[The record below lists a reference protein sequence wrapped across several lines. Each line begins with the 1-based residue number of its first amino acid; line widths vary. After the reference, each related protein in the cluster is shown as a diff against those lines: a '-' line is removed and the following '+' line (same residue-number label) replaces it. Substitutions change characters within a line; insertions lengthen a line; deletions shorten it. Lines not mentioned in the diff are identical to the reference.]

1 MRAVDCVGAL
11 IRDEQGRVY
20 VHRRTAERRLL
31 PGIWD
36 VVGGHLEE
44 GETPEEALAREVEE
58 ETGWQV
64 REVVAAVTDWEWE
77 YAGRVRREID
87 YVVEVDGDLA
97 RPRLEEGK
105 HDASAWVGPGDL
117 ELLMVN
123 RTDGDR
129 RLRDIVAYAVRTVLT
144 ERLMLV
150 PITGPGE
157 VLPGHAADLERLHS
171 DPWVAQWYDET
182 WSTEESVRRAA
193 GFQSRWESNGVS
205 KWMAYDR
212 STGALVG
219 RGGMER
225 MAADSEVTAKIA
237 ALLDDGPLRGQPGA
251 GGPGAGGLGDGEL
264 GLGGLGGAWAADR
277 LELGWALLS
286 SSRGRGFATELG
298 RAGLDYAFGV
308 LGARVVISFT
318 ERINTASRAVMERL
332 GMTYAGEIQTDGL
345 VEGREGV
352 YPDAPFAVYVAT
364 SG

>member
-11 IRDEQGRVY
+11 IRDEHGRVY
-20 VHRRTAERRLL
+20 VQRRTAERRLL

-36 VVGGHLEE
+36 VVGGHLEN
-44 GETPEEALAREVEE
+44 GESPEEALAREVEE
-58 ETGWQV
+58 ETGWRV

-77 YAGRVRREID
+77 YEGRVRREID
-87 YVVEVDGDLA
+87 YLVEVDGDLA

-105 HDASAWVGPGDL
+105 HDASAWVGPDDL

-129 RLRDIVAYAVRTVLT
+129 RLRDIVAYAVRTQLT
-144 ERLMLV
+144 DRLMLV

-157 VLPGHAADLERLHS
+157 VLPGHAADLERLHA
-171 DPWVAQWYDET
+171 DPWVAEWYDER

-219 RGGMER
+219 RGGLER
-225 MAADSEVTAKIA
+225 MSQDAEVTAKIA
-237 ALLDDGPLRGQPGA
+237 ALLDDG
-251 GGPGAGGLGDGEL
+251 GL
-264 GLGGLGGAWAADR
+264 WTSNR

-286 SSRGRGFATELG
+286 SARGQGFATELG
-298 RAGLDYAFGV
+298 QAALDFAFGG
-308 LGARVVISFT
+308 LGAHSVIAFT

-332 GMTYAGEIQTDGL
+332 GMKYAGEIRTDGL

-352 YPDAPFAVYVAT
+352 HPDAPFAVYVAT